1 VIESSPIS
9 IVRIGETLVATIS
22 GSLDDAT
29 ALHFQSE
36 LAERVSDTQA
46 RGVIIDLSAVELVD
60 SFIGR
65 VLADLSATSK
75 LLGARVIVAGI
86 QPAVAITLVELG
98 LTLSG
103 IETATSTEEGLALLG
118 IRVDG

>member
-1 VIESSPIS
+1 MNEPSPIS
-9 IVRIGETLVATIS
+9 IVRLGGTLVATIS

-29 ALHFQSE
+29 ALRFQTE
-36 LAERVSDTQA
+36 LAERVSSTQA
-46 RGVIIDLSAVELVD
+46 YGVIIDLSGVDMVD

-65 VLADLSATSK
+65 VLSDLSTTAR

-86 QPAVAITLVELG
+86 QPAVAITLIDLG

-103 IETATSTEEGLALLG
+103 IETALSTEDGLALLG
-118 IRVDG
+118 ISVDG

>member
-1 VIESSPIS
+1 MIESSPIS
-9 IVRIGETLVATIS
+9 IVEIGGTLVATVG
-22 GSLDDAT
+22 GSLDDAA
-29 ALHFQSE
+29 ALRFQSD
-36 LAERVSDTQA
+36 LAERVAGTQA
-46 RGVIIDLSAVELVD
+46 GGVVIDLSAVEIVD

-65 VLADLSATSK
+65 VLADLSAVAR

-103 IETATSTEEGLALLG
+103 IETALDTEQGLARLG
-118 IRVDG
+118 IRIDG